1 MKVETTISIEAD
13 LLEQVKNAAKDFR
26 SHSEVFERALRE
38 YLPKLKQKP
47 AKRKLTREEE
57 IEILN
62 RIGTEQR
69 EEILETLNYQADLW
83 NEANFTESKNR
94 RSATRKVFACLLLSV
109 VRLSSKEL
117 ILRWFALRFIQIAT
131 VCLRKSR
138 SALTKA

>member
-1 MKVETTISIEAD
+1 MKVETTITIEAD

-47 AKRKLTREEE
+47 AKRELTREEE

-69 EEILETLNYQADLW
+69 EEILETLSYQADL
-83 NEANFTESKNR
+83 
-94 RSATRKVFACLLLSV
+94 
-109 VRLSSKEL
+109 
-117 ILRWFALRFIQIAT
+117 
-131 VCLRKSR
+131 
-138 SALTKA
+138 